1 MKITGIILLIFA
13 ALNFLVA
20 IIAAGSGAGEA
31 AGQKFSATIL
41 LGVIGGVLYYF
52 GNKKTKEKETQNT
65 TQQSDRVYS
74 PVHPKASDQPKSQPQ
89 QVEKVVETKP
99 IVQPQKPE
107 ISQDVD
113 SSSNE
118 DDDFPKPL
126 GQLTSSDMNRL
137 MTEFQDEM
145 LSIMA
150 DGGTKEQSQV
160 KMELLLGKRSKTEG
174 MLAIEKEIRSFFRV
188 IYESVGEETVNNNAS
203 ANPLLRK
210 MAVTTALLNAHQRI
224 NDGEESAERKQM
236 REIANA
242 YGVSMNLLDDEEYK
256 RALSIY
262 RDGEQP

>member
-65 TQQSDRVYS
+65 TQQSNMVNR
-74 PVHPKASDQPKSQPQ
+74 PVQPMTSEQPKPQPQ

-99 IVQPQKPE
+99 TEQPQKPE

-113 SSSNE
+113 SNE
-118 DDDFPKPL
+118 DDDYPKPL
-126 GQLTSSDMNRL
+126 GQLTPSDMNRL

-174 MLAIEKEIRSFFRV
+174 MLAIEKEIRSFFRE

-203 ANPLLRK
+203 GNPLLRK

-242 YGVSMNLLDDEEYK
+242 YGVSINLLDDEEYK

>member
-1 MKITGIILLIFA
+1 MKISGIILLIFA

-52 GNKKTKEKETQNT
+52 GNKKTKDKEAQNT
-65 TQQSDRVYS
+65 TQQSNMVNQ
-74 PVHPKASDQPKSQPQ
+74 PVPPMTSEQPKFQTQ
-89 QVEKVVETKP
+89 QVEKVADTKP
-99 IVQPQKPE
+99 IEQHQKSE
-107 ISQDVD
+107 LSQDVD
-113 SSSNE
+113 SSSSE
-118 DDDFPKPL
+118 DDDFAKPL
-126 GQLTSSDMNRL
+126 GQLTPSDMNRL

-174 MLAIEKEIRSFFRV
+174 MLTIEKEIRSFFRE
-188 IYESVGEETVNNNAS
+188 IYESVGEEAVNNNAS
-203 ANPLLRK
+203 GNPLLHK

-224 NDGEESAERKQM
+224 NDGEESEERKQM

-242 YGVSMNLLDDEEYK
+242 YGVSINLLDDEEYK

-262 RDGEQP
+262 RDGEQQ